1 MMGQEFSGI
10 LRERISIE
18 RQTVGRDALGS
29 AEPQYVTVGVFRAA
43 AEALYGGTPS
53 EAESR
58 SAMPRWRFILR
69 ETRAIKPGE
78 NNSAG
83 GRKEMMEKLQK
94 RGEVLAEQR
103 LADAKSEIKSVL
115 AEELPDDVQIVETDQ
130 EIQMQAPRLGAR
142 LIGNSS
148 LRDIAFLMRA
158 AR

>member
-1 MMGQEFSGI
+1 
-10 LRERISIE
+10 
-18 RQTVGRDALGS
+18 
-29 AEPQYVTVGVFRAA
+29 
-43 AEALYGGTPS
+43 
-53 EAESR
+53 
-58 SAMPRWRFILR
+58 
-69 ETRAIKPGE
+69 
-78 NNSAG
+78 
-83 GRKEMMEKLQK
+83 MMEKLQK

-158 AR
+158 VR